1 MAIFLYFQSRD
12 LMPWQQ
18 HNSHCEV
25 AGSLLSLT
33 TSIRSCGL
41 TWTHAQE
48 YCRHFEFQVPCFKGN
63 ERRSLKNGYFYSMTC
78 KSVAGYS
85 AVKLFLSV
93 ILLLPSQAHARKL
106 HITESVHRT
115 NSDTTVSPRFLTHST
130 AENVVTPLEH
140 NIAESRIEIYLLH
153 QTILSTLQR
162 TFQTLR

>member
-1 MAIFLYFQSRD
+1 MVIFLYFQSRD

-18 HNSHCEV
+18 HNSHSEV

-41 TWTHAQE
+41 TIHIKGRWTHAQE

-63 ERRSLKNGYFYSMTC
+63 ERRSLKNEYSYSMTC

-93 ILLLPSQAHARKL
+93 ILLLPSQAHARES

-115 NSDTTVSPRFLTHST
+115 NSDTTVCPRFLTHST

-140 NIAESRIEIYLLH
+140 NVAESRIEIYLLH
-153 QTILSTLQR
+153 QTILSTL
-162 TFQTLR
+162 

>member
-41 TWTHAQE
+41 TIHIKGPWTHAQE

-63 ERRSLKNGYFYSMTC
+63 ERRSLKNEYSNSMTC

-93 ILLLPSQAHARKL
+93 ILLLPSQAHAREL

-115 NSDTTVSPRFLTHST
+115 NSDEATLFSKPIQPCLVLWNLLQNKITGT
-130 AENVVTPLEH
+130 
-140 NIAESRIEIYLLH
+140 IARRIAH
-153 QTILSTLQR
+153 FNNS
-162 TFQTLR
+162 